1 MCGEDRWHQYEEI
14 DPTTEE
20 IGHEYH
26 IEKYNTEIV
35 TKFPEIVCNEAYY
48 VNVLWT

>member
-1 MCGEDRWHQYEEI
+1 MCSRKCVEKTWHQYKEI

-20 IGHEYH
+20 IVHQYH

-35 TKFPEIVCNEAYY
+35 TKCPEIVCNEP
-48 VNVLWT
+48 TM